1 MAKFPITKRNE
12 IKRLPKRAK
21 YEKSTIYAIID
32 EALYCHV
39 GFVEGDQ
46 PYVIPTMHARM
57 GDNIILHGSKASRLI
72 RHVQA
77 GNEIC
82 IAITLLDGL
91 VLARSAFHHSM
102 NYRSVVI
109 FGRGHAVEKDEEKR
123 AALEALMEHMMPG
136 RWQDI
141 RKPNPM
147 ELNATGVVS
156 IPIENASAKIRTG
169 PPIDDEQDE
178 ALPIWAGVLPMYHVT
193 SSPQPDPKLG
203 SAVPIPEY
211 MLQTKRCI
219 QL

>member
-1 MAKFPITKRNE
+1 MAEFPLTKRNE
-12 IKRLPKRAK
+12 IKRLPQRAT
-21 YEKSTIYAIID
+21 YDQSTIYAIID
-32 EALYCHV
+32 DALYCHV

-57 GDNIILHGSKASRLI
+57 GDNIILHGSKASRII
-72 RHVQA
+72 RHIQA

-82 IAITLLDGL
+82 ISITLLDGL
-91 VLARSAFHHSM
+91 VLARSASHHSM

-109 FGRGHAVEKDEEKR
+109 FGHGHAVENDQEKR
-123 AALEALMEHMMPG
+123 AALEALMEHMLPG

-141 RKPNPM
+141 RKPDPI

-169 PPIDDEQDE
+169 PPVDDEQDKD
-178 ALPIWAGVLPMYHVT
+178 LPIWAGVLPMVHGT
-193 SSPQPDPKLG
+193 SSPQPEPNSG

-211 MLQTKRCI
+211 ILQYKRWI